1 MIGILNVYK
10 EADMTSFDVVAIV
23 RRVLQVRRV
32 GHIGTLDPMATG
44 VLPVLVGKATR
55 LNEYFDEG
63 EKEYVFT
70 MRFGEETDTLDSTG
84 TVLRQSEKTII
95 SEEELLSGAAR
106 FVGSFQQ
113 QTPLYSAVKVN
124 GKKLYEYARKGLPV
138 TRPMRS
144 VTVSSLTLEKKLKD
158 GAVFRCRCSK
168 GTYIRQL
175 IADLGRA
182 LGTYATMTALERT
195 KVGSFTAKDAIRI
208 SSIKAMTCAE
218 AEACLLPADLA
229 LPQFAKVVLTPQ
241 QSWRVSQGQVVLLRE
256 GDLSTEE
263 KENFSGSSTN
273 ALFTLPDGEKEL
285 VRVYEGSRF
294 LGIGHRCQERLKMKK
309 MLAE

>member
-23 RRVLQVRRV
+23 RRVLGTRRV

-44 VLPVLVGKATR
+44 VLPVLIGKATR
-55 LNEYFDEG
+55 LSEYFDEG

-84 TVLRQSEKTII
+84 SVVFRSEKTNVTQ
-95 SEEELLSGAAR
+95 EELLLQVER
-106 FVGSFQQ
+106 FVGTFQQ
-113 QTPLYSAVKVN
+113 QTPLYSAVKVK
-124 GKKLYEYARKGLPV
+124 GRKLYEYARKGISV
-138 TRPMRS
+138 ERPMRTI
-144 VTVSSLTLEKKLKD
+144 TVSALTLEKMAAR

-175 IADLGRA
+175 IADMGRA

-195 KVGSFTAKDAIRI
+195 MVGEFTAAKAVPI
-208 SSIKAMTCAE
+208 SNLKGLSSAE
-218 AEACLLPADLA
+218 AAKYIEPADVA
-229 LPQFAKVVLTPQ
+229 LLHIPEIILDAKQ
-241 QSWRVSQGQVVLLRE
+241 AERASQGQVVA
-256 GDLSTEE
+256 LSLNGENLAE
-263 KENFSGSSTN
+263 KERFH
-273 ALFTLPDGEKEL
+273 LPPGEKKL
-285 VRVYEGSRF
+285 VRVYEATQF
-294 LGIGHRCQERLKMKK
+294 LGIGLCCQERLKMKK